1 MLQIKVRNFEGP
13 LDLLLELVEKE
24 KVDIISLPLAEIAD
38 QYWEHIEAGRVDPD
52 ELSEYIVIGSR
63 LLYAKSCAVIPG
75 STHPASEPTVDK
87 VPAADLADTLTG
99 YKKFKEAIQ
108 FFQELEDNGR
118 HAYGRPSPFKAD
130 SLPLGL
136 EDITLDNLMGAVQ
149 AALSRHTVEEEEVF
163 IDLESFSLEEKAED
177 ISSTLKRGGGR
188 VAFRS
193 ILAKCSSRTEIVVLF
208 LAVLEMI
215 TKGSLWAEQAG
226 TFGEIELVEPP
237 NPGTERE

>member
-1 MLQIKVRNFEGP
+1 MLQIKIRNFEGP

-24 KVDIISLPLAEIAD
+24 KVDIISLSLSQIAD
-38 QYWEHIEAGRVDPD
+38 QYWEHIESGRVDPD
-52 ELSEYIVIGSR
+52 ELAEYIVIGSR
-63 LLYAKSCAVIPG
+63 LLYAKSRAVIPG
-75 STHPASEPTVDK
+75 ATHPVSEPYVDK
-87 VPAADLADTLTG
+87 GPSANLADTLMG

-118 HAYGRPSPFKAD
+118 RAYGRPSSFKAD
-130 SLPLGL
+130 SLAPGL
-136 EDITLDNLMGAVQ
+136 EGVTLDNLVGAVQ
-149 AALSRHTVEEEEVF
+149 AALSRHTADEEEVVV
-163 IDLESFSLEEKAED
+163 DLETFSLEEKTDE

-215 TKGSLWAEQAG
+215 KKGSLWAEQAG
-226 TFGEIELVEPP
+226 TFGEIELVEPATS
-237 NPGTERE
+237 GTERE

>member
-1 MLQIKVRNFEGP
+1 MLEIKIRNFEGP

-24 KVDIISLPLAEIAD
+24 KVDIISLSLAQIAD
-38 QYWEHIEAGRVDPD
+38 QYWEHIESGSVDPE
-52 ELSEYIVIGSR
+52 ELAEYIVIGSR
-63 LLYAKSCAVIPG
+63 LLYAKSRAVIP
-75 STHPASEPTVDK
+75 SATHPASEPYVEKD
-87 VPAADLADTLTG
+87 PSADLADTLTG

-118 HAYGRPSPFKAD
+118 RAYSRPSSLKAD
-130 SLPLGL
+130 SLASGL
-136 EDITLDNLMGAVQ
+136 EGVTLDNLVGAVQ
-149 AALSRHTVEEEEVF
+149 AALSRHTADEEEVV
-163 IDLESFSLEEKAED
+163 IDLETFSLEEKAED

-215 TKGSLWAEQAG
+215 KKGSLWAEQAG
-226 TFGEIELVEPP
+226 TFGEIELVEPADSGP
-237 NPGTERE
+237 ERG

>member
-1 MLQIKVRNFEGP
+1 MLKIKIRNFEGP

-24 KVDIISLPLAEIAD
+24 KVDIISLSLAQIAD
-38 QYWEHIEAGRVDPD
+38 QYWEHIESGRVDPD
-52 ELSEYIVIGSR
+52 ELAEYIVIGSR
-63 LLYAKSCAVIPG
+63 LLYAKSRAVIP
-75 STHPASEPTVDK
+75 SATHPAPEPSVDK
-87 VPAADLADTLTG
+87 GPSADLADTLTG

-118 HAYGRPSPFKAD
+118 RAYGRPSSFKAD
-130 SLPLGL
+130 SLAPGL
-136 EDITLDNLMGAVQ
+136 EGVTLDNLVGAVQ
-149 AALSRHTVEEEEVF
+149 AALSRHTADEEEVV
-163 IDLESFSLEEKAED
+163 IDLETFSLEEKAED

-215 TKGSLWAEQAG
+215 KKGSLWAEQSG
-226 TFGEIELVEPP
+226 TFGEIELVEPADS
-237 NPGTERE
+237 GTERE